1 MPEFEKILKRYW
13 GYDTFRPLQREVIGE
28 AAAGCDALVL
38 MPTGGGKSLT
48 YQVPAMARP
57 GICVVITPL
66 IALMKDQIDA
76 LRRRGIQALAIH
88 SGMTPRQVDI
98 TLDNAIYGDYKFLY
112 VSPERIESDLFRAR
126 FARMNVSLIAI
137 DEAHCISQWG
147 YDFRPSYLKIARLR
161 PLAPSAPVL
170 ALTASATPIVVE
182 DILEKL
188 EFRQRNILR
197 MSFSRENL
205 SCLVR
210 HTENKPEHLMRILDH
225 VPGTAI
231 VYVRTRDRAE
241 KLSALL
247 VEKGVAAEFYHGGL
261 GYQMRSIRQ
270 ENWLSGKTRVM
281 VATNAFGMGIDKADV
296 RVVAHYDLC
305 DSIEAY
311 YQEAGRAG
319 RDGRPAYAVLLHSEE
334 DRRNAGRRIDLEF
347 PPVEKIWEVYE
358 AIFNY
363 CQIAVGAGKNEG
375 REFNVY
381 DFCSRY
387 KIFIPVVLNAIK
399 ILQLNGYMVLTDE
412 ADHPPRILFT
422 VGREDLYKIR
432 IQREE
437 LDHII
442 RVLLRTYTG
451 IFTEAV
457 PVNVSEIAHL
467 SGYTLEHVHELL
479 KRLWQLHII
488 KYIPGSRSSLLL
500 FTEERLPVEAVR
512 ISPESYRIRREVAAA
527 RLEAM
532 AAYAANTAECRSL
545 YMQRYFG
552 EETDREC
559 GKCDIC
565 REKRKR
571 VSAPGNDLP
580 EKILHALASSEA
592 DLHALVGRVGGE
604 AKEILEAV
612 RLLLADGELVQD
624 KNGKLRLNS

>member
-13 GYDTFRPLQREVIGE
+13 GYDTFRPLQREVISTV
-28 AAAGCDALVL
+28 AAGRDALVL

-48 YQVPAMARP
+48 YQVPAMVRP
-57 GICVVITPL
+57 GVCVVITPL
-66 IALMKDQIDA
+66 IALMKDQTDA
-76 LRRRGIQALAIH
+76 LRRRGIQALSIH
-88 SGMTPRQVDI
+88 SGMTPRQIDI

-112 VSPERIESDLFRAR
+112 VSPERVESDLFRAR
-126 FARMNVSLIAI
+126 FARMNVSLIAV

-161 PLAPSAPVL
+161 PLAPAAPVL
-170 ALTASATPIVVE
+170 ALTASATPIVVD

-188 EFRQRNILR
+188 EFREQNVLR

-205 SCLVR
+205 SYLVR
-210 HTENKPEHLMRILDH
+210 HTENKLEHLMRILDH

-231 VYVRTRDRAE
+231 VYVRTRERAE
-241 KLSALL
+241 KLAALL

-270 ENWLSGKTRVM
+270 ENWLTGRTRAM

-319 RDGRPAYAVLLHSEE
+319 RDGCPAYAVLLHGEE
-334 DRRNAGRRIDLEF
+334 DRRSAGQRIALEF
-347 PPVEKIWEVYE
+347 PPVEKIREVYE

-363 CQIAVGAGKNEG
+363 YQIAIGAGKNEG

-399 ILQLNGYMVLTDE
+399 ILQLNGYVVLTDE

-422 VGREDLYKIR
+422 VSREDLYKIR

-451 IFTEAV
+451 IFTETV

-467 SGYTLEHVHELL
+467 SGYTLERVHELL
-479 KRLWQLHII
+479 KRLWQLHVI
-488 KYIPGSRSSLLL
+488 KYIPGSRSSLLF
-500 FTEERLPVEAVR
+500 FTEERLAAEAVR
-512 ISPESYRIRREVAAA
+512 ISPESYRIRREVAAG

-532 AAYAANTAECRSL
+532 AAYAVNESECRSL

-559 GKCDIC
+559 GKCDVC

-571 VSAPGNDLP
+571 EGARPIALS
-580 EKILHALASSEA
+580 EKILAALASGET
-592 DLHALVGRVGGE
+592 DLHSLVGRVGGE
-604 AKEILEAV
+604 AKEILEV
-612 RLLLADGELVQD
+612 VQSLLADGKLVQD
-624 KNGKLRLNS
+624 KNGKLRLSS